1 MVRFFEAIRNSVGGS
16 LLGRKDGTQQLYEQ
30 IIGLGELS
38 RLRVVSEIFYGTNSL
53 LQGAVC

>member
-1 MVRFFEAIRNSVGGS
+1 MRFFQAIRKSAGGS

-38 RLRVVSEIFYGTNSL
+38 RLRVVSEIFCGTDGL
-53 LQGAVC
+53 LQGTVC

>member
-1 MVRFFEAIRNSVGGS
+1 MRFFEAIRTSAGGS

-38 RLRVVSEIFYGTNSL
+38 RLRVVSETFYGTDGL
-53 LQGAVC
+53 LQGTVC